1 MNLIFILLVS
11 VGLSSCQTTET
22 LPQDGPR
29 ISLIDWIHNLI
40 GSGTTTSRPSTVKP
54 SNDPPQD
61 CPTCQ
66 CGIARTHR
74 RIVGGTET
82 KEKEYPWIC
91 VLLYGGRFYCGCS
104 LIADLY
110 VMTAAHCTAGFR
122 KERITV
128 RFLEHDRNVA
138 NETTTIDRKVAA
150 IIRHPRYNPGTYDND
165 IAMLKVDERLDLSK
179 VIKKL
184 RSEDGTEEEQERGV
198 GTVCLPEAGLSYSG
212 YNATVAGWGT
222 TEEGGSVSNVL
233 REVTV
238 PIISNSECRMTNYK
252 ERITENMLCAG
263 IDDGGKDA
271 CQGDSGGPLHI
282 FNNNTNTWQIA
293 GVVSWGE
300 GCARPK
306 TPGVYS
312 RVNRYLT
319 WIKSNTK
326 DACYCEEKYTK
337 KY

>member
-1 MNLIFILLVS
+1 MNWTFILLIC
-11 VGLSSCQTTET
+11 VGLSSCFTTET
-22 LPQDGPR
+22 IPVESQKKGL
-29 ISLIDWIHNLI
+29 LDWINHILG
-40 GSGTTTSRPSTVKP
+40 GSTTQRPSTAKP
-54 SNDPPQD
+54 SSPPED

-91 VLLYGGRFYCGCS
+91 VLLYNGRFYCGCS
-104 LIADLY
+104 LISDFY
-110 VMTAAHCTAGFR
+110 VLTAAHCTAGFR
-122 KERITV
+122 KDRIKV
-128 RFLEHDRNVA
+128 RFLEHDRSVA
-138 NETTTIDRKVAA
+138 NETKTIDRKVSA
-150 IIRHPRYNPGTYDND
+150 IIRHERYNPGTYDND
-165 IAMLKVDERLDLSK
+165 IALLKVDERLDLSK
-179 VIKKL
+179 VVKKL
-184 RSEDGTEEEQERGV
+184 RISEDQEEPQERGV
-198 GTVCLPEAGLSYSG
+198 GTVCLPENELSYAG

-238 PIISNSECRMTNYK
+238 PVISNMECRNTNYK
-252 ERITENMLCAG
+252 DRITENMLCAG
-263 IDDGGKDA
+263 TEEGGKDA
-271 CQGDSGGPLHI
+271 CQGDSGGPLHV
-282 FNNNTNTWQIA
+282 FNNQTNTWHVA

-306 TPGVYS
+306 TPGVYT

-326 DACYCEEKYTK
+326 DACYCSQKFIK
-337 KY
+337 KL